1 MKRFFMVLLAML
13 LIGLILC
20 LYMLPTYANDEGI
33 SPCWVNC
40 DTTTMSFTVTNGEA
54 HFVATYVAREETFLQ
69 AELRITIEKKTLGLF
84 WTDVGEEWRGYC
96 TETWGDIA
104 GSIPVNGK
112 GTYRANFKLYIYGNQ
127 GIADLIEDTIDVK
140 YT

>member
-13 LIGLILC
+13 LIGLNLC

-54 HFVATYVAREETFLQ
+54 HFVATYVAREDTFLN